1 MIVTCIYVHVKPEFI
16 DKFIEASVMNC
27 RESSKEEGNF
37 CFDLSQQQD
46 DPSRFLFYE
55 AYVDEAAAA
64 AHKNTPQYL
73 RWRDTVVEMM
83 ASPRTGMRYNVIEP
97 SSGLR

>member
-37 CFDLSQQQD
+37 RFDLSQQQD
-46 DPSRFLFYE
+46 DPCRFLLYE

-73 RWRDTVVEMM
+73 RWRQAVGDMM
-83 ASPRTGMRYNVIEP
+83 ASPRSGVRYNVIEP
-97 SSGLR
+97 PERTR